1 MPASIRDVRRRRP
14 GVSSLA
20 RTTAQ
25 SPDRLIGSGYVGML
39 VRSFAAGAGPDDVN
53 LVFWRWGNRLP
64 SRIVVI
70 DGQGRLS

>member
-1 MPASIRDVRRRRP
+1 MYGGAVPASQA
-14 GVSSLA
+14 LA
-20 RTTAQ
+20 E
-25 SPDRLIGSGYVGML
+25 RLIGSGYVGML

-70 DGQGRLS
+70 DDQGRLS